1 MKLYAPSATQFQL
14 QWLEGAWESMK
25 TTRSTETGCPN
36 GPETMHKPHG
46 HVIKW
51 KRLDEY
57 VYEKGESE
65 EGDNGCDNSSEGDR
79 ESDDTDEGALEE
91 EVDSDIDDIIEYE
104 GFM

>member
-1 MKLYAPSATQFQL
+1 
-14 QWLEGAWESMK
+14 
-25 TTRSTETGCPN
+25 
-36 GPETMHKPHG
+36 MHKPHG

-65 EGDNGCDNSSEGDR
+65 EGDNRCDNSSEGDR